1 MAATAMQVAVFEASW
16 PVLSAIKW
24 DRQYHAML
32 ATPLRV
38 RDVVIGKQLLQVG
51 TASGVDVVLCRYV
64 VTVSHKLLG

>member
-1 MAATAMQVAVFEASW
+1 MQIATFESSW

-38 RDVVIGKQLLQVG
+38 GDI
-51 TASGVDVVLCRYV
+51 
-64 VTVSHKLLG
+64 LLGHQAFVAARLPHDLDDLPRGHQRPSAG